1 MMILVIMIRTQT
13 VKQNLLSLVLLDS
26 DLLHQRLIMSLPS
39 FTASMSRDC
48 FLFSVQ
54 LNALETLSTKEKATA
69 CKPTCAN
76 PDYPEQ
82 CSLPNNGACVCP
94 DDTQVVMPDNTCA
107 DASECGCFEEG
118 KGVCLHAVTVYTK
131 SSSV

>member
-1 MMILVIMIRTQT
+1 MMILVIMIRTHT

-54 LNALETLSTKEKATA
+54 LNALETLSTKKRPQHASRPV
-69 CKPTCAN
+69 PT
-76 PDYPEQ
+76 PTT
-82 CSLPNNGACVCP
+82 PN
-94 DDTQVVMPDNTCA
+94 
-107 DASECGCFEEG
+107 
-118 KGVCLHAVTVYTK
+118 
-131 SSSV
+131 SVRYLTMGLVSALMTRK